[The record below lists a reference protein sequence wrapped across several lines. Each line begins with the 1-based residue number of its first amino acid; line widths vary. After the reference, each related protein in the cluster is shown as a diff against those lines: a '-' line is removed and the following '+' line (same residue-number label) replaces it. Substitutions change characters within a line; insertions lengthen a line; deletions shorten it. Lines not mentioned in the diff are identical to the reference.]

1 MEQRQQQLT
10 TEYLLRTLTEKITSN
25 RIELKI
31 QLHANFELVRKAIDE
46 REKALCEQ
54 LEFCLNK
61 MQAEA
66 ELYVKQQL
74 EEVIV
79 RANEWKE
86 RYIDGQILH
95 SKKIY
100 TKKCTGQMPSSLRN
114 ARRTTGSKHRLAA
127 NADGLFQSRVCVV
140 RTLHSK

>member
-61 MQAEA
+61 M
-66 ELYVKQQL
+66 
-74 EEVIV
+74 
-79 RANEWKE
+79 
-86 RYIDGQILH
+86 
-95 SKKIY
+95 
-100 TKKCTGQMPSSLRN
+100 
-114 ARRTTGSKHRLAA
+114 
-127 NADGLFQSRVCVV
+127 
-140 RTLHSK
+140 